1 MGSYAFTGSPIFIT
15 VGTTGTY
22 NITTYGAQ
30 GGASSNGHAGG
41 LGGKEQ
47 GTVFLTAGERLEIIV
62 GGKGQSG
69 YTGHAYGSS
78 AGGGGGGSFVLLNSG
93 SGTYSLLI
101 AGGGGGGG
109 ATGTAGAAGGST
121 GGAGLFN
128 GQSYSGSGGSSSP
141 PLSSPGSIGK

>member
-1 MGSYAFTGSPIFIT
+1 MGSYAFTGSPVFIT

-30 GGASSNGHAGG
+30 GGASANGNAGG

-47 GTVFLTAGERLEIIV
+47 GTVLLTAGERLEIIV

-101 AGGGGGGG
+101 AGGGGGG

-141 PLSSPGSIGK
+141 PLSSP